1 MRGRYKTLWLQFQST
16 SLGLKNH
23 EDKLVN
29 KILKGVSDM
38 KRRLIQNK
46 VIFV

>member
-1 MRGRYKTLWLQFQST
+1 MPVRYKTLWLQFRSI
-16 SLGLKNH
+16 SLEPKNH

-46 VIFV
+46 VISV